1 MIFNFCFELFE
12 RVPAITPN
20 RWNLISEI
28 VQDCQNLTVS
38 DECPKVYLGGGE
50 KGKSFG
56 RLCSSPKQ
64 YEDLDE
70 TLKIYWTVKQRS
82 QSTVHRIRDP
92 VFHSCIL
99 VMELFWLLCFVEFV
113 KAEIT
118 VHCTSDQR
126 PSFPLL
132 YTRHGTFLAA
142 MFRGICKSRDHS
154 PLYIGSE
161 TQFSTLVY
169 SSWNFFGCYVSW
181 NL

>member
-1 MIFNFCFELFE
+1 MEVSMNIQFLFGAVE
-12 RVPAITPN
+12 RVPEITPN

-56 RLCSSPKQ
+56 RFCSSPKQ
-64 YEDLDE
+64 CEDVYE
-70 TLKIYWTVKQRS
+70 TLKNVGL
-82 QSTVHRIRDP
+82 QSKEITQSIETAISNSTTKALKPIILVPIVHQCCGNRIRIDP
-92 VFHSCIL
+92 
-99 VMELFWLLCFVEFV
+99 
-113 KAEIT
+113 
-118 VHCTSDQR
+118 R

-142 MFRGICKSRDHS
+142 
-154 PLYIGSE
+154 
-161 TQFSTLVY
+161 
-169 SSWNFFGCYVSW
+169 VSW